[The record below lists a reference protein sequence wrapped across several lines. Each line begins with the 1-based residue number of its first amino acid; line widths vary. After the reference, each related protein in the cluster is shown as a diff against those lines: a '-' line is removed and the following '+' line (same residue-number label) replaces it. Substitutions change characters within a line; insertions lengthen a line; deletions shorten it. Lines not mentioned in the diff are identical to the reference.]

1 MGILDGKVA
10 IVTGGTSGIG
20 ERIAEIFVQEGARVV
35 VAARRQA
42 EGSALEQRLGISF
55 VRADVSIEA
64 DAKSMVDFAVQ
75 RFGRVDCL
83 VNCAGINAPM
93 IGIADIDVA
102 AFDQVMAVN
111 VRGVFLGIKH
121 VAPVMAAQGSGSIVN
136 IASIGARR
144 AGLSSHSYTAS
155 KSAVLGLTRS
165 AAAELG
171 EKGIRVNSIS
181 PGGTVTGLFSKA
193 AGVEVAMADKVTD
206 AVREVFATMQ
216 PIPRAGET
224 EDIARACAYLASD
237 WSGFVNGTDLPID
250 GGWLSVRYRWSEGLA
265 IKGGMTDRI
274 KAIAATASS

>member
-1 MGILDGKVA
+1 MGMLEGKVA
-10 IVTGGTSGIG
+10 IITGGTSGIG
-20 ERIAEIFVQEGARVV
+20 ERTAEVFVQEGAKVV
-35 VAARRQA
+35 VAARRQD
-42 EGSALEQRLGISF
+42 EGSALERRLGISF
-55 VRADVSIEA
+55 IRSDVSIEV
-64 DAKSMVDFAVQ
+64 DAKAMVDFAMK
-75 RFGRVDCL
+75 RFGHVDCL
-83 VNCAGINAPM
+83 VNNAGINAPM
-93 IGIADIDVA
+93 VGIADIDVA

-136 IASIGARR
+136 IASIGAHR

-155 KSAVLGLTRS
+155 KGAVLAMTRS

-193 AGVEVAMADKVTD
+193 AGVAEVHAEKVTD

-216 PIPRAGET
+216 PLPRAGET
-224 EDIARACAYLASD
+224 ADIARAIAWLASD
-237 WSGFVNGTDLPID
+237 ASAFVSGIDLPVD
-250 GGWLSVRYRWSEGLA
+250 GGWLSVRYRWSEGLG

-274 KAIAATASS
+274 KSVAASL